1 MECPERQGI
10 MKPFRKLWSFLFFM
24 LLTMPV
30 LAAETG
36 VVIKADTI
44 RAEPFRDA
52 KIIAPLSVGDQ
63 VEIYRVN
70 GGWLQIKSP
79 KGKYGWVHML
89 NVRKKTAS
97 RSSGSISGLLDIASG
112 RAGTGRIVATT
123 GIRGLNEGELKSA
136 QYDAA
141 ELNLVESYT
150 ASSADAQDFA
160 NQGKLAARKMDYLPA
175 PE

>member
-1 MECPERQGI
+1 
-10 MKPFRKLWSFLFFM
+10 
-24 LLTMPV
+24 
-30 LAAETG
+30 
-36 VVIKADTI
+36 
-44 RAEPFRDA
+44 
-52 KIIAPLSVGDQ
+52 
-63 VEIYRVN
+63 
-70 GGWLQIKSP
+70 
-79 KGKYGWVHML
+79 ML